1 MPTAYVHL
9 LPDLVAEEKLA
20 GSTAVVIDVLRATT
34 TIVHALAAGARQIIP
49 CLTVEDARA
58 AAARLANEKALLG
71 GERQGVRIE
80 GFDLGNSPTEYTLA
94 TVGGRTLVF
103 TTTNG
108 TRAMLRCRQAR
119 QVLLAAFANRSAVLA
134 ALAAEPVVHIVCAG
148 TGGLI
153 TREDV
158 LVAGSLVA
166 GLNANS
172 AAWELNDE
180 AAIAR
185 DAWLAVGVETDL
197 ASGKREL
204 AGIANDR
211 APATSERLVRALEA
225 SHGGRNLLR
234 EGFPQ
239 DIATAAQLDRFD
251 ILPRLTWPD
260 GVVRLAAKA

>member
-1 MPTAYVHL
+1 MPTAQVHL
-9 LPDLVAEEKLA
+9 LPDLVAEENLA
-20 GSTAVVIDVLRATT
+20 GHTAVVIDVLRATT
-34 TIVHALAAGARQIIP
+34 TIVHALAAGAKQVIP

-58 AAARLANEKALLG
+58 AAVRLAHEKVLLG

-80 GFDLGNSPTEYTLA
+80 GFDLGNSPTEYTPA
-94 TVGGRTLVF
+94 TVGGRTIVF

-108 TRAMLRCRQAR
+108 TRAMMRCRQAG

-134 ALAAEPVVHIVCAG
+134 ALATEPAVHIVCAG
-148 TGGLI
+148 TGGVI

-158 LVAGSLVA
+158 LVAGSLIA
-166 GLNANS
+166 GLISRS

-185 DAWLAVGVETDL
+185 DAWLAVG
-197 ASGKREL
+197 
-204 AGIANDR
+204 ANDQN
-211 APATSERLVRALEA
+211 ALVSALEA
-225 SHGGRNLLR
+225 SQGGRNLLR

-251 ILPRLTWPD
+251 VLPRLTWPD
-260 GVVRLAAKA
+260 GIIRAAPSV